1 MVELVSPE
9 QRVVNVVK
17 QSEAKASQSKS
28 EGSDLRAKASQ
39 ASEEAAAI
47 GRIQNELQ
55 TQINDTQGI
64 QEARGKIAKI
74 KAKVSGTTKQEQEQ
88 LDRLLKQLDEKGA
101 EAGEK
106 EKELSIVESGATKAE
121 KTSRRS
127 ETVAEA
133 NKRNISKEEER
144 KKPWEERVVS
154 EKATESMKKALKGQD
169 TLAEQIKFYSEHNYS
184 GEPKYTLP
192 IEQVRDLRQRLVEYQ
207 RNKKNTQLNSVE
219 NDLKK
224 FAWEEEMALK
234 NKIARLKDSD
244 GQRSYYQRQLED
256 KTKAYEANKKRRE
269 RLLAQAAKEA
279 DTQIISAMPLY
290 EVVVKQ
296 AEGKGQ
302 LVDFKQFSDG
312 LLQGLEIFRD
322 LETIG
327 KNIYMKQGRPNIIF
341 SQIGYY
347 GAGASRFDD
356 RFNRYGESRTTV
368 EDKIAYE
375 IGYCAGALIDG
386 ASQHL
391 AQHLRLW
398 IAETVPVSDGKGG
411 ETKPLGHGY
420 FVNKEVFEIQRTGT
434 RDIREAQALNEANK
448 ITSAINEAL
457 KKHRLFEESKNY
469 LSGLSERP
477 EVFKEV
483 GLIKD

>member
-1 MVELVSPE
+1 
-9 QRVVNVVK
+9 
-17 QSEAKASQSKS
+17 
-28 EGSDLRAKASQ
+28 
-39 ASEEAAAI
+39 
-47 GRIQNELQ
+47 
-55 TQINDTQGI
+55 
-64 QEARGKIAKI
+64 
-74 KAKVSGTTKQEQEQ
+74 
-88 LDRLLKQLDEKGA
+88 
-101 EAGEK
+101 
-106 EKELSIVESGATKAE
+106 
-121 KTSRRS
+121 
-127 ETVAEA
+127 
-133 NKRNISKEEER
+133 
-144 KKPWEERVVS
+144 
-154 EKATESMKKALKGQD
+154 
-169 TLAEQIKFYSEHNYS
+169 
-184 GEPKYTLP
+184 
-192 IEQVRDLRQRLVEYQ
+192 
-207 RNKKNTQLNSVE
+207 
-219 NDLKK
+219 
-224 FAWEEEMALK
+224 
-234 NKIARLKDSD
+234 
-244 GQRSYYQRQLED
+244 
-256 KTKAYEANKKRRE
+256 
-269 RLLAQAAKEA
+269 
-279 DTQIISAMPLY
+279 MPLY

-420 FVNKEVFEIQRTGT
+420 FVNREVFKIQRTGT